1 MQACSPLISLSL
13 VLLAAGFA
21 CKSRPLAGPALFA
34 DTFDRADL
42 GSDWLDTSHA
52 AKIVDGKLTLGV
64 AHNHPVW
71 LRRELPRDVQ
81 VDFDVASKGPA
92 GDIKVELFGDG
103 KSFASDVQGLY
114 QPTGYEIVMG
124 GWNNSRSIIGRL
136 GEHGDTVKVSRE
148 RLGTD
153 PIVTP
158 GRTYHFT
165 ITRRGSIL
173 DWKING
179 APYLAWTDPQP
190 VWGQGHEYFAFN
202 AWEVETSF
210 DNLTIGPAQVP

>member
-1 MQACSPLISLSL
+1 
-13 VLLAAGFA
+13 LLAAGLA
-21 CKSRPLAGPALFA
+21 CKSSPSAGPALFA
-34 DTFDRADL
+34 DTFDRADM

-52 AKIVDGKLTLGV
+52 ARIAEGKLTLGV

-71 LRRELPRDVQ
+71 LRHELPRDVQ
-81 VDFDVASKGPA
+81 VDFDVSSKGPA

-103 KSFASDVQGLY
+103 KSFGSDVQGLY

-148 RLGTD
+148 RLGAD

-179 APYLAWTDPQP
+179 APYLTWTDPQP
-190 VWGQGHEYFAFN
+190 LGGQGHEYFAFN

-210 DNLTIGPAQVP
+210 DNLTIGPAQSP